1 MSEQSTLELRTV
13 CLFSSFFSCNLNC
26 GLIFVG
32 DSNFGAE
39 ERIFLRKML
48 GKTTIGINVV
58 SLSKI
63 SFAGCNVILQ
73 MFITSFFF

>member
-1 MSEQSTLELRTV
+1 MTEQSTLELRTV
-13 CLFSSFFSCNLNC
+13 CLFFFLSCNLNC
-26 GLIFVG
+26 GLISEG

-39 ERIFLRKML
+39 ERIFARKML

-73 MFITSFFF
+73 MLITSFFFF